1 MTARAARQ
9 GGCSEPAEIS
19 LLLTD
24 DQSMQELNR
33 QYRGLNQPTDVLS
46 FALEE
51 SDPTPRMPDAPRVL
65 GDVVVS
71 VDTVARQAL
80 ENDVDADSELAW
92 AICHG
97 VLHLLGFDHQT
108 PADLERMREM
118 EQSVLSQMGRSRPS

>member
-1 MTARAARQ
+1 
-9 GGCSEPAEIS
+9 
-19 LLLTD
+19 
-24 DQSMQELNR
+24 MQELNR